1 MDYIKELRK
10 ALYKGKSTS
19 TRELTIKCL
28 ENGVS
33 PDKIIKEML
42 DEMVLVGIEFK
53 RNELFIPEVLL
64 TSRAFNSALNIL
76 DPMLVKAETGKLGVV
91 VLGTIQGDLHNI
103 GKNLVRVMLEG
114 VGAKVIDLG
123 VDVTDEMFYEAV
135 VKYKPDILAI
145 SALLT
150 TTRVH
155 IRGLMNYLEE
165 KGVRDS
171 VKVIVGG
178 APLSESFAKEFGA
191 DYYSKDAGEA
201 AILVKSILE
210 EK

>member
-1 MDYIKELRK
+1 MEYIKELRK
-10 ALYKGKSTS
+10 ALYKGKSTQ

-28 ENGVS
+28 ENGVN
-33 PDKIIKEML
+33 PNIIIQEML
-42 DEMVLVGIEFK
+42 AEMVQVGIEFK

-76 DPMLVKAETGKLGVV
+76 DPMLVKVETGKLGVV
-91 VLGTIQGDLHNI
+91 VLGTIHGDLHNI

-123 VDVTDEMFYEAV
+123 VDVTNEMFYDAIIE
-135 VKYKPDILAI
+135 YQPDIVAV

-155 IRGLMNYLEE
+155 IRGLISHLEE
-165 KGVRDS
+165 MGVRES

-178 APLSESFAKEFGA
+178 APLNETFAKEFGA
-191 DYYSKDAGEA
+191 DFYSKDAGEA
-201 AILVKSILE
+201 AILVKKILE